1 MPDTEV
7 HTSNGGPA
15 RSSLELPGLEK
26 VDRDTSLDN
35 MENITIRAIALHL
48 HLMDITVSQQALD
61 QLFELFTL
69 HIDQMLSD
77 LQKITQTQRRRKAS
91 PKDLRFLLRDFHIS
105 TGELEEEFLKT
116 RSLPKDIFDKKRLFE
131 QEALK
136 LTSGSNNDLELYPH
150 NPSLVFFAHDE
161 DIIRLIPPSH
171 KKSDAILSWLPEF
184 PPDHTYRRTPNY
196 TQRITDQALVR
207 TKLAEESTLGE
218 QALEHLIDGENEES
232 VMPILQPVEDG
243 DIIEDENTTQHM
255 KVVPLSLDESQLT
268 IPAPERPLDI
278 VQYAKERMD
287 FMKAKQLR
295 KMKKQKGS
303 RYDQCVLSVV
313 SNNSPYGDSYD
324 DFISS
329 DQFIEL
335 QYLQTMSTF
344 KSLRERKKKR
354 EEERK
359 VLKKERMKRREEL
372 AEKSGVDFNDFDDF
386 GNFDDFENFGDD
398 DVEKICDHE
407 PVVEPRV
414 QEQLSIQQDVT
425 ISEEQEPSTTA
436 VEDQTPSSTL
446 HNKVIDTTIEDTVT
460 TATLPPP
467 PPQGQDI
474 QEMSSDE
481 DDTMFHDVI

>member
-7 HTSNGGPA
+7 DTANGGPA
-15 RSSLELPGLEK
+15 RSSLQLPRLEK
-26 VDRDTSLDN
+26 VDRDSSLDN

-91 PKDLRFLLRDFHIS
+91 LKDLRFLLRDFHIS
-105 TGELEEEFLKT
+105 TGGLEEELLKT
-116 RSLPKDIFDKKRLFE
+116 RSLPKDIFDKKRLLE

-136 LTSGSNNDLELYPH
+136 LASGSNNDFELDPH

-218 QALEHLIDGENEES
+218 QALEHLIDGKNEEP

-243 DIIEDENTTQHM
+243 DIIDKNTILDL
-255 KVVPLSLDESQLT
+255 KVVPLSPDESQLT

-278 VQYAKERMD
+278 VQYAKDRIT
-287 FMKAKQLR
+287 FIKAKQLR
-295 KMKKQKGS
+295 KKKKQKGS
-303 RYDQCVLSVV
+303 RYDQRVLSVI

-324 DFISS
+324 GSISS

-359 VLKKERMKRREEL
+359 ILKEERMKRKQGV
-372 AEKSGVDFNDFDDF
+372 AEKNGVDFNDFDDF
-386 GNFDDFENFGDD
+386 GNFDDFENFGDE
-398 DVEKICDHE
+398 DVEKIGDHV
-407 PVVEPRV
+407 PVVETHV
-414 QEQLSIQQDVT
+414 QEQQSIQQHVT
-425 ISEEQEPSTTA
+425 ISEEQEPSTAA
-436 VEDQTPSSTL
+436 VEDQTPSSTPYS
-446 HNKVIDTTIEDTVT
+446 KVIDTTTEDTVT
-460 TATLPPP
+460 PAILPHPP
-467 PPQGQDI
+467 SQAQEI

-481 DDTMFHDVI
+481 DATMFHDVI